1 MSPLPCK
8 EENLPLGSSWVHVG
22 SLHTTDVNSALAPEC
37 GVMVSA
43 PLGESR
49 HVGLRALTSVNCY
62 LRGCNANLG
71 KWKLPSEGGHGCF
84 AVELR

>member
-1 MSPLPCK
+1 MSSLPCEAEK
-8 EENLPLGSSWVHVG
+8 CVVLPPGPSWVHVG

-49 HVGLRALTSVNCY
+49 
-62 LRGCNANLG
+62 RGA
-71 KWKLPSEGGHGCF
+71 SE
-84 AVELR
+84 L